1 MGTIKITA
9 TRSNSSTSELTVT
22 EKNNRVITV
31 EDVHE
36 VNEEGAGLPVLT
48 SLHIAEA
55 NTGSQYTR
63 VVFED
68 TCTPDNPLYLKWI
81 NVLGGW
87 SYRMFSHSQEY
98 KHKRAKVNTYLPW
111 LVREDPIS
119 SEVIQRNLY
128 KERVYGAEINS
139 TVTVGTGFNGVLEK
153 RELLGM
159 LYSPV
164 VYMWLVESHSWI
176 EVTLDKQTLSE
187 NTGTYVGQV
196 EYTLTLPTAL

>member
-36 VNEEGAGLPVLT
+36 VNEDGVGLPVLT

-68 TCTPDNPLYLKWI
+68 TCTPDNPLYFKWI
-81 NVLGGW
+81 NSLGGW

-111 LVREDPIS
+111 LVREEPIA

-128 KERVYGAEINS
+128 KERVYGAEINR

-164 VYMWLVESHSWI
+164 VYMWLVESRSWI

-187 NTGTYVGQV
+187 NTSTYVGQV
-196 EYTLTLPTAL
+196 EYTLTLPTSL